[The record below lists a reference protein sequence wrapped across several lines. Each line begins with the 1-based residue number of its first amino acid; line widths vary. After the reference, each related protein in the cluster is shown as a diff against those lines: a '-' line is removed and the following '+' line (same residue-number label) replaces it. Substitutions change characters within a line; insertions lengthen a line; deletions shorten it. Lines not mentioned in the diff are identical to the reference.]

1 MTTRSCL
8 LLIACLLA
16 AVSAHAEPTQAG
28 AFVDLFN
35 GNAEANKLLRRKYR
49 EGFEVKGL

>member
-1 MTTRSCL
+1 MPGQTLEWNAKRCK
-8 LLIACLLA
+8 
-16 AVSAHAEPTQAG
+16 
-28 AFVDLFN
+28 FN